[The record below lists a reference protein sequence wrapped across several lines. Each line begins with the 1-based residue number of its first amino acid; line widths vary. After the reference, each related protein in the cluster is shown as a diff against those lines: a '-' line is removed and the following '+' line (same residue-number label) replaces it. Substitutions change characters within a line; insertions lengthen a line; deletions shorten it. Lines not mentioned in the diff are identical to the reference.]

1 MPIVAIDL
9 SEDETARVDAVAERE
24 KRARKAQ
31 VHILALIGLEVV
43 EAEQAAKLKTEEA
56 PQS

>member
-9 SEDETARVDAVAERE
+9 SDDETARVDAVADRE

-31 VHILALIGLEVV
+31 VHVLTLIGLEAV
-43 EAEQAAKLKTEEA
+43 ESEQAAKLQPTTEQ
-56 PQS
+56 P

>member
-9 SEDETARVDAVAERE
+9 SENETARVDEVADRE

-31 VHILALIGLEVV
+31 VHVLTLIGLEAV
-43 EAEQAAKLKTEEA
+43 EAEQAAKHQA
-56 PQS
+56 PTGQ